1 MGNELG
7 PTDPSEIME
16 FILDE
21 KHEPFPFAKLI
32 ALLTLCA
39 WMRWPDDQEVIE
51 DAQITAAAAVFLH
64 EQNKG
69 RSPVIP
75 LRIDRL
81 ARSVVIRQVTG
92 SYVEA
97 FPEYTHV
104 MHLIAF
110 FMHCPE
116 DLSPSLNKAYFFI
129 EEDGHL
135 PDEQLTKG
143 EIRELKRGRSALKI
157 AWTEQAKAGP
167 LLFAAALSE
176 NDHNISDYAPD
187 DSEFFDEASQLV
199 RDRNRL
205 LNYFGMALWCQ
216 QKLIRLLGTTGARKI
231 KFPQFP
237 AAVKPID
244 PQFNTYDETQLK
256 ILSKYRAPQ

>member
-1 MGNELG
+1 MYKTGLVVGMENELG

-32 ALLTLCA
+32 ALLTLCV

-64 EQNKG
+64 EQQKG
-69 RSPVIP
+69 RSSVIP

-97 FPEYTHV
+97 LPDYTHV
-104 MHLIAF
+104 SDLVAF

-116 DLSPSLNKAYFFI
+116 DINPSLNKAYFFI
-129 EEDGHL
+129 EEGGHL
-135 PDEQLTKG
+135 PDEKLTKG
-143 EIRELKRGRSALKI
+143 EI
-157 AWTEQAKAGP
+157 
-167 LLFAAALSE
+167 LL
-176 NDHNISDYAPD
+176 
-187 DSEFFDEASQLV
+187 
-199 RDRNRL
+199 
-205 LNYFGMALWCQ
+205 
-216 QKLIRLLGTTGARKI
+216 
-231 KFPQFP
+231 
-237 AAVKPID
+237 
-244 PQFNTYDETQLK
+244 
-256 ILSKYRAPQ
+256 